1 MLAGGVGGSRFSLG
15 VRAALAPSTD
25 AAPPASGEPFTIV
38 VNTGDDLW
46 LSGVRLQPDVDSIVY
61 ALAGVNDAER
71 GWGRTGD
78 SERVNAELQAWGAG
92 WPWFTLG
99 DLDLGTHLARTGW
112 LRDGLSVTQVIA
124 RLSERWPLGARLL
137 PMTDAEV
144 DTIVTV
150 AEVPSDSGSGRDSAS
165 GAADARPERADP
177 PRSERRMH
185 FQEWWTRHRASLAP
199 LRFDNPG
206 IDTATPAPGVL
217 EAIGEADVVLIAPSN
232 PVVSIGPIL
241 AVPGIREALRAAP
254 GRIVGV
260 SPIIGGRVVR
270 GMADVCLAAIGVQT
284 SAAGVAAHYGA
295 RAAEGLLDAW
305 VIAEEDRASAA
316 VIDRLGVRAVVAP
329 LWMRD
334 AATSAALAEAALAAG
349 AAATEG

>member
-1 MLAGGVGGSRFSLG
+1 MTRVVVLAGGVGGSRFALG
-15 VRAALAPSTD
+15 VRGALSRRAD
-25 AAPPASGEPFTIV
+25 ASASVDPFTIV

-71 GWGRTGD
+71 GWGRAGD
-78 SERVNAELQAWGAG
+78 SERVNHELQEWGAG

-112 LRDGLSVTQVIA
+112 LRDGLSPTQVIA
-124 RLSERWPLGARLL
+124 RMSQRWPLGARLL

-150 AEVPSDSGSGRDSAS
+150 SDG
-165 GAADARPERADP
+165 GA
-177 PRSERRMH
+177 ERRMH
-185 FQEWWTRHRASLAP
+185 FQEWWTRHRASLTP

-206 IDTATPAPGVL
+206 IEAAAPAPGVL
-217 EAIGEADVVLIAPSN
+217 DAISDADVVLIAPSN

-254 GRIVGV
+254 GRVIGI

-270 GMADVCLAAIGVQT
+270 GMADVCLTAIGVET
-284 SAAGVAAHYGA
+284 SAAAVAAHYGA
-295 RAAEGLLDAW
+295 RTSGGLLDAW
-305 VIAEEDRASAA
+305 LMAEEDATSAPE
-316 VIDRLGVRAVVAP
+316 VDRLGILAVVAP

-334 AATSAALAEAALAAG
+334 AATSAALAEAALQAA
-349 AAATEG
+349 EL

>member
-1 MLAGGVGGSRFSLG
+1 LTHGTRTGGAAPTRVVVLAGGVGGARFSLG
-15 VRAALAPSTD
+15 VRAALAPSPD
-25 AAPPASGEPFTIV
+25 AAAAASAEPFTIV

-61 ALAGVNDAER
+61 ALAGVNDTER
-71 GWGRTGD
+71 GWGRAGD

-124 RLSERWPLGARLL
+124 RLSQRWPLGARLL

-150 AEVPSDSGSGRDSAS
+150 SESADPRSGRA
-165 GAADARPERADP
+165 
-177 PRSERRMH
+177 MH
-185 FQEWWTRHRASLAP
+185 FQEWWTRHRAALAP
-199 LRFDNPG
+199 VRFENPG
-206 IDTATPAPGVL
+206 IDAAVPAPGVL
-217 EAIGEADVVLIAPSN
+217 EAIAEADVVLIAPSN

-254 GRIVGV
+254 GRVVGV

-295 RAAEGLLDAW
+295 RAADGLLDAW
-305 VIAEEDRASAA
+305 LIAEEDGASAA
-316 VIDRLGVRAVVAP
+316 EIEKLGIRPVVAP

-334 AATSAALAEAALAAG
+334 AGTSAALAEAALAAG
-349 AAATEG
+349 APGTEG

>member
-1 MLAGGVGGSRFSLG
+1 LTHGTRTGGAAPTRVVVLAGGVGGARFSLG
-15 VRAALAPSTD
+15 VRAALAPSPD
-25 AAPPASGEPFTIV
+25 AAAAASAESFTIV

-61 ALAGVNDAER
+61 ALAGVNDTER
-71 GWGRTGD
+71 GWGRAGD

-124 RLSERWPLGARLL
+124 RLSQRWPLGARLL

-150 AEVPSDSGSGRDSAS
+150 SESADPRSGRA
-165 GAADARPERADP
+165 
-177 PRSERRMH
+177 MH
-185 FQEWWTRHRASLAP
+185 FQEWWTRHRAALAP
-199 LRFDNPG
+199 VRFENPG
-206 IDTATPAPGVL
+206 IDAAVPAPGVL
-217 EAIGEADVVLIAPSN
+217 EAIAEADVVLIAPSN

-254 GRIVGV
+254 GRVVGV

-295 RAAEGLLDAW
+295 RAADGLLDAW
-305 VIAEEDRASAA
+305 LIAEEDGASAA
-316 VIDRLGVRAVVAP
+316 EIEKLGIRPVVAP

-334 AATSAALAEAALAAG
+334 AETSAALAEAALAAG
-349 AAATEG
+349 APGTEG